1 MSKPKHVS
9 ITMAVPQKH
18 RAPVPLP
25 AERSIVVLRSEELY
39 KALLAGK
46 NAAEGTFSASSS
58 LLESIQPPGM

>member
-25 AERSIVVLRSEELY
+25 AVVLRSEELY

-58 LLESIQPPGM
+58 LLESIQPLAM